1 MTEEDK
7 AAPEEQEQEPLDGRI
22 VIVMSGDGPVPTYV
36 DFQKVTPFHMIAI
49 GEWLSL
55 KGRQLIAMAES
66 AEIESRG
73 QPQIVVP
80 SVGDEM
86 VQEILGV
93 SK

>member
-1 MTEEDK
+1 MTEDQ
-7 AAPEEQEQEPLDGRI
+7 ATPEEQEQEPQDGRI

-55 KGRQLIAMAES
+55 KGRQLIAMAEN

-73 QPQIVVP
+73 QTQIVVP
-80 SVGDEM
+80 SVGEEM